1 MNTADTR
8 KAADTKKLRK
18 GFTTGTCAAAAAGG
32 AALLLLSEGS
42 QLPDKIPVITP
53 KGIKLCLQ
61 AEESRLEDQG
71 ASALCCVKKDSGDD
85 PDVTD
90 GALIWARAELLPQ
103 QEEQILIKGG
113 TGVGRVTK
121 PGLAC
126 NVGEAAINPVP
137 RAMIKEAVSHVMRT
151 FGYEGSLNIEISV
164 PQGEELAKKTFNPK
178 LGITGGI
185 SILGTSGIVEP
196 MSEQALID
204 TIKVDINV
212 ARASGARYLVLT
224 PGNYGER
231 FLRETRA
238 AGDLSYVKCSNFIG
252 DALDYAAEQDLEGVL
267 LVGHIGKLVK
277 VAAGIMNTHSKY
289 GDRRMETLAEHL
301 KQLGADASE
310 LKECVTTEDAVRLI
324 RERWPG
330 LEQPLWDSILKAIGR
345 SIAQRAGGRIRTE
358 AMIYSNQYGYLG
370 ETEGTGEFLS
380 QALKKEEQKQWE
392 NYTESE

>member
-204 TIKVDINV
+204 TIKVEINV
-212 ARASGARYLVLT
+212 ARASGARY
-224 PGNYGER
+224 
-231 FLRETRA
+231 
-238 AGDLSYVKCSNFIG
+238 
-252 DALDYAAEQDLEGVL
+252 QDSGSLEFG
-267 LVGHIGKLVK
+267 
-277 VAAGIMNTHSKY
+277 
-289 GDRRMETLAEHL
+289 
-301 KQLGADASE
+301 
-310 LKECVTTEDAVRLI
+310 
-324 RERWPG
+324 
-330 LEQPLWDSILKAIGR
+330 
-345 SIAQRAGGRIRTE
+345 
-358 AMIYSNQYGYLG
+358 
-370 ETEGTGEFLS
+370 
-380 QALKKEEQKQWE
+380 
-392 NYTESE
+392 